1 MLACFFY
8 LIGME
13 GETLPNGVQVDGWVA
28 SQEDWYIQPS
38 TNETGGVVQPAYL
51 TDSDAP
57 KTSPLIG
64 TGHRYVTSLY
74 YVLNALESGA
84 TFAERLYAV
93 LAELIRDMILGLV
106 ASLMTTISM
115 SMASNDNENS
125 FRLKRLKLWLQRKRA
140 SLPSR
145 LICFLRIMRWMPMG
159 WILFFLR
166 IVRMFTVPAPAGMPK
181 GFQDRMMQHF
191 NEVWNNQSDVDLNEM
206 VDNMPPAMASALSEF
221 LYGRFLGTVPLFKG
235 LSKEVVAGLC
245 AKVKPMNAMKNQNII
260 KQGESGKE
268 MYMVMSGEVEVIEN
282 DVRLG
287 FLSEGAFFG
296 EAPVLGMGESGT
308 EIRRRTVRAVTET
321 ELCFLSRGAVSELCD
336 DYPELEARLKRFTQS
351 GMGLNAKRLMKAG
364 LTRTDLKTFSSD
376 CEPPTGPL
384 PVHPSASRKSH
395 RANWLWHRSPQVAAS
410 LQGAQGEGPG
420 RQCLRARKLDDGQHP
435 DGSESRC

>member
-1 MLACFFY
+1 MRLSSLSFY
-8 LIGME
+8 L
-13 GETLPNGVQVDGWVA
+13 
-28 SQEDWYIQPS
+28 SS
-38 TNETGGVVQPAYL
+38 
-51 TDSDAP
+51 
-57 KTSPLIG
+57 
-64 TGHRYVTSLY
+64 
-74 YVLNALESGA
+74 
-84 TFAERLYAV
+84 
-93 LAELIRDMILGLV
+93 
-106 ASLMTTISM
+106 
-115 SMASNDNENS
+115 
-125 FRLKRLKLWLQRKRA
+125 
-140 SLPSR
+140 
-145 LICFLRIMRWMPMG
+145 FLRSLEKDRML
-159 WILFFLR
+159 ILS
-166 IVRMFTVPAPAGMPK
+166 APAGMPK

-321 ELCFLSRGAVSELCD
+321 ELCFLSRGAVSELCE

-376 CEPPTGPL
+376 CEPPAAPA
-384 PVHPSASRKSH
+384 PVHPSAQQEVSPRELAVAQIATGRSKSPRCARR
-395 RANWLWHRSPQVAAS
+395 RAWPTMPTCPKA
-410 LQGAQGEGPG
+410 G
-420 RQCLRARKLDDGQHP
+420 
-435 DGSESRC
+435 

>member
-38 TNETGGVVQPAYL
+38 INESGALVQPAYL

-140 SLPSR
+140 SLFP
-145 LICFLRIMRWMPMG
+145 LVLP
-159 WILFFLR
+159 
-166 IVRMFTVPAPAGMPK
+166 
-181 GFQDRMMQHF
+181 
-191 NEVWNNQSDVDLNEM
+191 
-206 VDNMPPAMASALSEF
+206 LS
-221 LYGRFLGTVPLFKG
+221 
-235 LSKEVVAGLC
+235 C
-245 AKVKPMNAMKNQNII
+245 
-260 KQGESGKE
+260 
-268 MYMVMSGEVEVIEN
+268 
-282 DVRLG
+282 
-287 FLSEGAFFG
+287 
-296 EAPVLGMGESGT
+296 
-308 EIRRRTVRAVTET
+308 
-321 ELCFLSRGAVSELCD
+321 
-336 DYPELEARLKRFTQS
+336 
-351 GMGLNAKRLMKAG
+351 
-364 LTRTDLKTFSSD
+364 
-376 CEPPTGPL
+376 
-384 PVHPSASRKSH
+384 
-395 RANWLWHRSPQVAAS
+395 AAS
-410 LQGAQGEGPG
+410 KKIGCSSSPRPQAC
-420 RQCLRARKLDDGQHP
+420 RRASKT
-435 DGSESRC
+435 E